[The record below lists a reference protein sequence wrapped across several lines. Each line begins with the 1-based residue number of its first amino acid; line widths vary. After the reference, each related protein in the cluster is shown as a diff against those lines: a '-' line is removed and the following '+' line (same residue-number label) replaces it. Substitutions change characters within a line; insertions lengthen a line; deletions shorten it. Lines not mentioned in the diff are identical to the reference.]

1 MYMPILHFNGEFSFQ
16 PPFYNNNP
24 SNDAREADPIDL
36 DHPREDDPMHSV
48 KFDSSL
54 SQDQLQKRMGCDP
67 LKYFDFAF
75 SNVSVSRITY
85 DDGTSTDKDDLI
97 IGKPIL
103 LRGLLVDVDPHLE
116 RGQLFAAEVRVVDT
130 LIGQLNKAVQ
140 SELHT
145 SIRIAGGGGGFFNL
159 SAHIE
164 TELYNVYHLAD
175 PKITGKNS
183 RCIRE
188 LLLGLSDLKLEIHF
202 RIDRYNIN
210 TNKGDVYGYISPA
223 ISDTYEN
230 GILVKNRHLII
241 DSKVDEQVKK
251 DFHVDDENDRL
262 MHLEASYDIMK
273 DSGIILLR
281 YLDFIPF
288 IDNDYH
294 TPAGYR
300 YYLIISKKD
309 KSDVA
314 KKDIIVHTVL
324 DSTHEEMKKSGGLVV
339 IKLTSKINDF
349 SNLNLS
355 VKVAKNEVDPQPFLS
370 ESKWNLILPKSERH
384 MNTASG
390 SRIVLKDSQ
399 ECMTIGSNRQ
409 KGIDVTIF
417 YNHQLCPDGTEI
429 DLTSPKEDDLSPI
442 VAWFTK
448 GSVSTVNG
456 RIRATI
462 QTRNLEDS
470 EEVRDPLSDSE
481 NKMIRG
487 NLPWDRYY
495 GNKLTLTIKG
505 EDEHLF
511 SRLINIPV
519 RVLHVVDEK
528 KIPANINFARDIM
541 PLFSYYLRYYPWLHI
556 DVQSCRYNQFLNLSD
571 AESIAE
577 SIAEILARLKLDDN
591 DWHKM
596 PRSRDFPLG
605 GVRLLE
611 RKYGSEL

>member
-1 MYMPILHFNGEFSFQ
+1 MPILHFNGEFSFQ

-24 SNDAREADPIDL
+24 LNDAREADPIDL
-36 DHPREDDPMHSV
+36 DHPNEDDPMYSV

-54 SQDQLQKRMGCDP
+54 SQDQLKKRMGCDP

-85 DDGTSTDKDDLI
+85 DDGISTDKDDPV

-116 RGQLFAAEVRVVDT
+116 RGQLFAAEIRVVDT

-145 SIRIAGGGGGFFNL
+145 NIRTAGGGGGFFNL
-159 SAHIE
+159 SAHFE

-175 PKITGKNS
+175 PKITRKSS
-183 RCIRE
+183 RCISE
-188 LLLGLSDLKLEIHF
+188 LLLEPLHLKKLEIHF
-202 RIDRYNIN
+202 RIDRYDIN
-210 TNKGDVYGYISPA
+210 TNKGDVYGYISPG
-223 ISDTYEN
+223 ISETDEN
-230 GILVKNRHLII
+230 GVLVKNRHLII
-241 DSKVDEQVKK
+241 DRKIDEHVKQ
-251 DFHVDDENDRL
+251 DFHVNDENDRL

-273 DSGIILLR
+273 DNGMILLR

-288 IDNDYH
+288 IDRDYH
-294 TPAGYR
+294 TPGGYR
-300 YYLIISKKD
+300 YYLIVSKKD
-309 KSDVA
+309 ESNAA
-314 KKDIIVHTVL
+314 KKDIIIHTVL
-324 DSTHEEMKKSGGLVV
+324 DSSHEEMKKSGGLVV
-339 IKLTSKINDF
+339 AKLPRKINDY

-355 VKVAKNEVDPQPFLS
+355 VKVAKNEVEPQPFLG
-370 ESKWNLILPKSERH
+370 ESKWNMMLAKSERQ
-384 MNTASG
+384 MNTTNG
-390 SRIVLKDSQ
+390 DEVILKDSQ
-399 ECMTIGSNRQ
+399 ECITIGSNSH
-409 KGIDVTIF
+409 IDINVTIF

-429 DLTSPKEDDLSPI
+429 DLVSPKEDSLSPI
-442 VAWFTK
+442 VTWFTK
-448 GSVSTVNG
+448 ESDNTANG
-456 RIRATI
+456 RLTATI

-470 EEVRDPLSDSE
+470 EEVRDPLSDLE

-505 EDEHLF
+505 GDDYLF
-511 SRLINIPV
+511 SRKINIPV

-528 KIPANINFARDIM
+528 KIPASINFARDIM

-556 DVQSCRYNQFLNLSD
+556 DVQSCRYNQFLNLGD
-571 AESIAE
+571 PGSIAE
-577 SIAEILARLKLDDN
+577 SIAEILQRLKLDDN

-596 PRSRDFPLG
+596 PRSRDFPLDG
-605 GVRLLE
+605 IKLLE

>member
-1 MYMPILHFNGEFSFQ
+1 MPILHFNGEFSFQ

-48 KFDSSL
+48 KFDSSF

-145 SIRIAGGGGGFFNL
+145 SIRTAGGGGGFFNL
-159 SAHIE
+159 SAHFG

-188 LLLGLSDLKLEIHF
+188 MLLGLSDLKLEIHF
-202 RIDRYNIN
+202 CIDRYNIN

-223 ISDTYEN
+223 ISDTDEN

-288 IDNDYH
+288 IDKDYH

-309 KSDVA
+309 KSNAA
-314 KKDIIVHTVL
+314 KKDIIIHMVL

-339 IKLTSKINDF
+339 IKLPSKINDY

-355 VKVAKNEVDPQPFLS
+355 VKVAKNEVDPQPFLN
-370 ESKWNLILPKSERH
+370 ESKWNMTLPKSERH

-390 SRIVLKDSQ
+390 SRVVLKDSQ

-448 GSVSTVNG
+448 GSASTVNG
-456 RIRATI
+456 HIRGTI

-470 EEVRDPLSDSE
+470 EEVRDPLSDTE

-505 EDEHLF
+505 EDDYLF
-511 SRLINIPV
+511 SRQINIPV

-528 KIPANINFARDIM
+528 KIPTNINFARDIM

-556 DVQSCRYNQFLNLSD
+556 DVQSCRYNQFLNLGD

-577 SIAEILARLKLDDN
+577 SIAEILQRLKLDDN

-605 GVRLLE
+605 GVTLLE